1 MTQPLEF
8 IVLSTTRF
16 GESRLVVHTLSRELG
31 RKGLIVSVGKKAP
44 TSLFLPLNILE
55 GEVTENP
62 KSDLW
67 TVKGLSAVA
76 PLNGIRSDIRKN
88 TITLFLSEV
97 LFRALREGTV
107 EEGLYDWAVRSIFT
121 LDGLESDWSNF
132 PIRFLLEFSTAL
144 GFSPSFDDI
153 APFAGDNITSIEK
166 FLHAPFED
174 SMLIPLSGEKRSE
187 ISSSL
192 LRYIEFHT
200 ELPLKVRS
208 LDVLHEIYKV

>member
-1 MTQPLEF
+1 MTFPLEF
-8 IVLSTTRF
+8 IVLSTTKF

-31 RKGLIVSVGKKAP
+31 RKGLIVSVGKKTPA
-44 TSLFLPLNILE
+44 SLFLPLNILE
-55 GEVTENP
+55 GEVSENP

-67 TVKGLSAVA
+67 SAKNLSAVA
-76 PLNGIRSDIRKN
+76 PLSGIRSDIRKN

-107 EEGLYDWAVRSIFT
+107 EEGLYDWAVKSIFT

-153 APFAGDNITSIEK
+153 APFAGENIQSIEK

-187 ISSSL
+187 ISTSL

-208 LDVLHEIYKV
+208 LDVLHEVYRV

>member
-31 RKGLIVSVGKKAP
+31 RKGLIVSVGKKTPA
-44 TSLFLPLNILE
+44 SLFLPLNILE
-55 GEVTENP
+55 GNVTENP

-67 TVKGLSAVA
+67 SVKGLSAVA
-76 PLNGIRSDIRKN
+76 PFSGIRSDIRKN
-88 TITLFLSEV
+88 TMTLFLSEV
-97 LFRALREGTV
+97 LFRALREGAV
-107 EEGLYDWAVRSIFT
+107 EDGLYDWAVKSIFT
-121 LDGLESDWSNF
+121 LDDLKSDWTNF
-132 PIRFLLEFSTAL
+132 PIRFLLEFTTAL

-153 APFAGDNITSIEK
+153 APFAGDHIASVEK
-166 FLHAPFED
+166 FLHASFEE
-174 SMLIPLSGEKRSE
+174 SMLIPLTGEKRSE
-187 ISSSL
+187 ILSSL

-208 LDVLHEIYKV
+208 LDVLREIYKV

>member
-1 MTQPLEF
+1 MTFPLEF
-8 IVLSTTRF
+8 IVLSTTKF

-31 RKGLIVSVGKKAP
+31 RKGLIVSVGKKTPA
-44 TSLFLPLNILE
+44 SLFLPLNILE
-55 GEVTENP
+55 GEVSENP

-67 TVKGLSAVA
+67 SAKNLSAVA
-76 PLNGIRSDIRKN
+76 PLSGIRSDIRKN

-107 EEGLYDWAVRSIFT
+107 EEGLFDWAIKSIFT
-121 LDGLESDWSNF
+121 LEGLESDWSNF

-153 APFAGDNITSIEK
+153 APFAGENIQSIEK

-187 ISSSL
+187 ISTSL

-208 LDVLHEIYKV
+208 LDVLHEVYRV

>member
-31 RKGLIVSVGKKAP
+31 RKGLIVSVGKKTPA
-44 TSLFLPLNILE
+44 SLFLPLNILE

-121 LDGLESDWSNF
+121 LDGLESDWNNF

-166 FLHAPFED
+166 FLNAPFED

>member
-1 MTQPLEF
+1 MTLPLEF
-8 IVLSTTRF
+8 IVLSTTKF

-31 RKGLIVSVGKKAP
+31 RKGLIVSVGKKTPA
-44 TSLFLPLNILE
+44 SLFLPLNILE
-55 GEVTENP
+55 GEVSENP

-67 TVKGLSAVA
+67 SAKNLSAVA
-76 PLNGIRSDIRKN
+76 PLSGIRSDIRKN

-107 EEGLYDWAVRSIFT
+107 EEGLYDWAVKSIFT
-121 LDGLESDWSNF
+121 LEGLESDWSNF

-153 APFAGDNITSIEK
+153 APFAGENIQSIEK

-187 ISSSL
+187 ISTSL

-208 LDVLHEIYKV
+208 LDVLHEVYRV

>member
-31 RKGLIVSVGKKAP
+31 RKGLIVSVGKKTPA
-44 TSLFLPLNILE
+44 SLFLPLNILE

-166 FLHAPFED
+166 FLNAPFED

>member
-1 MTQPLEF
+1 MTHPLEF
-8 IVLSTTRF
+8 IVLSTTKF

-31 RKGLIVSVGKKAP
+31 RKGLIVSVGKKTPA
-44 TSLFLPLNILE
+44 SLFLPLNILE
-55 GEVTENP
+55 GEVSENP

-67 TVKGLSAVA
+67 SAKNLSAVA
-76 PLNGIRSDIRKN
+76 PLSGIRSDIRKN

-107 EEGLYDWAVRSIFT
+107 EAGLYDWAVKSIFT

-153 APFAGDNITSIEK
+153 APFAGENIQSIEK

-187 ISSSL
+187 ISTSL

-208 LDVLHEIYKV
+208 LDVLHEVYRV